1 MIASQWATRLA
12 SLSPQDTGAL
22 EKIYGPKAAVVQE
35 RIGLL
40 RVVIAHFSERFGDVD
55 LRIFRSPG
63 RVNLRG
69 MHVDTHGGFLNLM
82 THQRETVVAAAAI
95 DEDTITVANTDPQ
108 FPEVSFRCEESVSH
122 PSFQGPWERFI
133 THPDIQRD
141 VNARLGSWEN
151 YVRGSALSAQH
162 RFPKTPLKGLNAVV
176 GSDLPWG
183 AALSSSAALC
193 VALMQASLGCNGL
206 DLAPQEMILAEQ
218 DAEWYTGARTGTSD
232 PGAMVLG
239 RQNELV
245 NVVLDPDC
253 LEVGQAK
260 RSIFPEA
267 LGLLV
272 IDSFTKRR
280 LSGEEFLEYVRN
292 RFAYSIALDICRQ
305 EMGHLGV
312 PNEFLTELTR
322 FNALSQERIEAFDG
336 IESVYALLKQV
347 PTALPFEDLRSR
359 YASANLG
366 AAYARY
372 FGTMP
377 EAIQGHDIA
386 LRGPLLFGMAESER
400 ARIFQQT
407 LEQGDYE
414 KAGRLMSIGHYGD
427 RKIRKDGSPFI
438 CDVSDEVMDKLA
450 ADHAPLWECPGI
462 YGASSPVLDALVDT
476 AQEAGALGASLMG
489 AGIAGSVLALCKIE
503 DLDAVAQAVRQKLGS
518 EAYSQLARLKQPLT
532 EEEMKNAVVV
542 NSAPSCAGELILA
555 G

>member
-12 SLSPQDTGAL
+12 SLSPQDMRVL
-22 EKIYGPKAAVVQE
+22 EKVYGSKGGMVQE
-35 RIGLL
+35 RVGLL
-40 RVVIAHFSERFGDVD
+40 RVVLAHFMERFGDGEV
-55 LRIFRSPG
+55 RIFRSPG

-82 THQRETVVAAAAI
+82 THQRETVVAASAI

-108 FPEVSFRCEESVSH
+108 FSEVSFRCEESANH

-141 VNARLGSWEN
+141 VNARLGSWDN
-151 YVRGSALSAQH
+151 YVQGSALSVQH
-162 RFPKTPLKGLNAVV
+162 RFPETPLKGLNAVV

-193 VALMQASLGCNGL
+193 VALLQATLGCNGL
-206 DLAPQEMILAEQ
+206 ALDQREMILAEQ

-239 RQNELV
+239 GLNELV
-245 NVVLDPDC
+245 NVVLDPEC
-253 LEVGQAK
+253 LEVDAAK
-260 RSIFPEA
+260 RSIFPDA

-272 IDSFTKRR
+272 VDSFTKRR
-280 LSGEEFLEYVRN
+280 LSGDEFLEYVRN

-312 PNEFLTELTR
+312 PSEFLTELTR
-322 FNALSQERIEAFDG
+322 FNSLSQERIEAFDG
-336 IESVYALLKQV
+336 IDSVYTLLKQIPV
-347 PTALPFEDLRSR
+347 ALPFEDLRNR

-400 ARIFQQT
+400 ARIFQDT
-407 LEQGDYE
+407 LEQGAYE
-414 KAGRLMSIGHYGD
+414 KAGRLMSIGHHGD
-427 RKIRKDGSPFI
+427 RRVLPDGSPFV
-438 CDVSDEVMDKLA
+438 CDVSDEVMDTLA
-450 ADHAPLWECPGI
+450 ADRTPLWQCPGM

-476 AQEAGALGASLMG
+476 ARDAGALGASLMG
-489 AGIAGSVLALCKIE
+489 AGLAGSVLALCKTE
-503 DLDAVAQAVRQKLGS
+503 DLDSVAQALREKLSS
-518 EAYSQLARLKQPLT
+518 EAYSQLAKRKQPLT
-532 EEEMKNAVVV
+532 DQDLENAVVV
-542 NSAPSCAGELILA
+542 NCAPSCAGELLL
-555 G
+555 GE